1 MGAPLVNAA
10 TARLRAALLLLAA
23 LAVASCHD
31 HVPAAPKPAD
41 GPSGSPS
48 GGESAGEL
56 PKPAAPEPAHLVQL
70 RVYDCPGGRPVELKD
85 YDDNTTRVDLGGAA
99 HVLRTVEAAGGG
111 SLLQD
116 DSITVR
122 LVDDQ
127 LSVSEHGVVLSSGCR
142 KLR

>member
-10 TARLRAALLLLAA
+10 TARLRAALLLAA

-31 HVPAAPKPAD
+31 HVPAARKPVD
-41 GPSGSPS
+41 GPS

-56 PKPAAPEPAHLVQL
+56 PQPAAPEPAHLVQL

-111 SLLQD
+111 RLLQD